1 MTKDDFIVFG
11 QPLIEQAEIDEVTKV
26 LKAAWLGTGPR
37 CHEFEEKFANYKNVE
52 FSTALNSCTAGL
64 HLSCLVLGLKP
75 GDEVITSAMTFCA
88 TVNAIIHSGATPVLA
103 DIDPDTWNLNPEEVE
118 KKISKKTK
126 AIIPVHFAG
135 RSCEMDKLV
144 ELAKNENIKIIED
157 CAHAIESTYKG
168 KPVGTFGDVGVFS
181 FYATKNIVTGEG
193 GMAISSDELIINKI
207 RKLALHGL
215 STDAWARF
223 SDKGYNHYL
232 VEDAGFKCN
241 MMDLQAAI
249 GLHQLDKIEQLWKKR
264 KKIWSIYDEAFI
276 NLPITLPAPWEKG
289 NRHGHHLYTILID
302 EKKTGIV
309 RDEFM
314 QAMYEKG
321 IGTGVHYL
329 SIPEHHYYQKKY
341 GWHPEDY
348 PKAMR
353 VGRQTVSLP
362 LSAKLEENDV
372 GRIIHAVCEI
382 FQDD

>member
-1 MTKDDFIVFG
+1 MKKDDFIVFG
-11 QPLIEQAEIDEVTKV
+11 QPLIEQAEIDEVAKV
-26 LKAAWLGTGPR
+26 LKEAWLGAGPR

-103 DIDPDTWNLNPEEVE
+103 DIDPDTWNLDPEEVE

-144 ELAKNENIKIIED
+144 ELASSEDIKVIED
-157 CAHAIESTYKG
+157 CAHAIETTYKD
-168 KPVGTFGDVGVFS
+168 KAVGTFGDVGVFS
-181 FYATKNIVTGEG
+181 FYVTKNIVTGEG
-193 GMAISSDELIINKI
+193 GMAISSDELIINQI

-215 STDAWARF
+215 SADAWARF

-232 VEDAGFKCN
+232 VEEAGFKYN

-249 GLHQLDKIEQLWKKR
+249 GIHQLSRVEQYWKKR
-264 KKIWSIYDEAFI
+264 KKIWNIYDEAFI
-276 NLPITLPAPWEKG
+276 NLPITLPAPVEEG

-302 EKKTGIV
+302 ETKTGIS
-309 RDEFM
+309 RDEFLH
-314 QAMYEKG
+314 AMYESK

-329 SIPEHHYYQKKY
+329 SIPEHPFYQRKY
-341 GWHPEDY
+341 GWNPKYY
-348 PKAMR
+348 PNAMR

-362 LSAKLEENDV
+362 LSAKLDKNEV
-372 GRIIHAVCEI
+372 GRIIQAVPGI
-382 FQDD
+382 LSR